1 MNLTPTSFRHYG
13 KWQREEVIVLGYN
26 NKMNDVIIARV
37 TGLPV
42 DDQVHLRQIASS
54 QNAQQQNY
62 LFPVLLSER
71 HASGKDWCTYL
82 LNRLASNDKSVMRVP
97 FKDISEM
104 HPEQK
109 AFFGGWGA
117 PVQPEETA
125 PALGSPEANEAA
137 VQAAQEALVD
147 LPEGMVSAPP
157 VAPAASEIAGIADAL
172 KTLADS
178 QASMAASLEKLTAK
192 VKTPRKA
199 PARKKATRRKPAP
212 KAPVSEAVEAA
223 AAPESASAE

>member
-1 MNLTPTSFRHYG
+1 MNLSPTSFRHYG

-26 NKMNDVIIARV
+26 DKMNDVIIARV

-54 QNAQQQNY
+54 ENAQKQNY

-97 FKDISEM
+97 FKDISDM
-104 HPEQK
+104 NPEQK

-117 PVQPEETA
+117 PVQPEEA
-125 PALGSPEANEAA
+125 PPVLGSPEANQAA
-137 VQAAQEALVD
+137 AQAAQEALVD
-147 LPEGMVSAPP
+147 LPGTVSTPPAAPP
-157 VAPAASEIAGIADAL
+157 ASEIAGIADAL
-172 KTLADS
+172 KTLAES

-212 KAPVSEAVEAA
+212 KAETPVFSDAGATQ
-223 AAPESASAE
+223 ESASAE

>member
-1 MNLTPTSFRHYG
+1 MNYSPTSFRHYG
-13 KWQREEVIVLGYN
+13 KWQREEIIVLGYN
-26 NKMNDVIIARV
+26 SKMNDVIIARV

-82 LNRLASNDKSVMRVP
+82 LNRLASNDKSVMRIP
-97 FKDISEM
+97 FKDITDM
-104 HPEQK
+104 NPEQK

-117 PVQPEETA
+117 PVQPEVPT
-125 PALGSPEANEAA
+125 PVLGSPEANTAAAEAA
-137 VQAAQEALVD
+137 AKAMVD
-147 LPEGMVSAPP
+147 LPEGMIPVAAP
-157 VAPAASEIAGIADAL
+157 VAPDALAGVADAL
-172 KTLADS
+172 KTLAES

-199 PARKKATRRKPAP
+199 PARKKAATRRKPAAAP
-212 KAPVSEAVEAA
+212 APVVEET
-223 AAPESASAE
+223 APETVGAE